1 MIGNRQ
7 KDFCADVA
15 FSFGDLCFD
24 DRMKSFEDQE
34 ESDVNSF
41 AEGLKKSI
49 KKSIDDMMESLSI
62 DDMMESFKEELKK
75 QLKAQ

>member
-1 MIGNRQ
+1 MIGNGQ

-15 FSFGDLCFD
+15 FSFGNLCFD

-34 ESDVNSF
+34 ESDEKAFDNRIESF
-41 AEGLKKSI
+41 KDELI
-49 KKSIDDMMESLSI
+49 KSI

-75 QLKAQ
+75 QLRTQ